1 MFDGVAGVEPQ
12 SETVWRQADRYNVP
26 RICFVNKLDRVGAE
40 FHRCVDMMV
49 TRLHATPLVLQIPI
63 GAEADFHGV
72 VDLVRMKA
80 LMWPEESR
88 QGRGLRRR
96 GHPGHRTTEA
106 AREWRDRL
114 LETIAEADD
123 AMMEK
128 YLEGEEPS
136 EEELHAAIRRAT
148 IAGKL
153 NPVLTGSAFKNKGVQ
168 PMLDAVVAYLP
179 RRSTS
184 RPSRATRSATR
195 RR

>member
-1 MFDGVAGVEPQ
+1 MIV
-12 SETVWRQADRYNVP
+12 S
-26 RICFVNKLDRVGAE
+26 
-40 FHRCVDMMV
+40 
-49 TRLHATPLVLQIPI
+49 RLNATPLVLQIPI
-63 GAEADFHGV
+63 GAEADFLGV

-80 LMWPEESR
+80 LMWPEETQKGEDYDVEEIPAS
-88 QGRGLRRR
+88 
-96 GHPGHRTTEA
+96 HTEA

-136 EEELHAAIRRAT
+136 EDELHAAIRRAT

-153 NPVLTGSAFKNKGVQ
+153 TPVLTGSAFKNKGVQ

-179 RRSTS
+179 SPARR
-184 RPSRATRSATR
+184 RRRSRATRSATR
-195 RR
+195 RPSIAAPARATTSRSPRSRSRS